1 MNLENLCIEVNMLAK
16 EAGSIM
22 KKYLNQL
29 NYDNIEVKGK
39 HNYVTFVDKEIE
51 KFLVESLLKI
61 LPEAG
66 FIVEEGTSSNLGETY
81 NWVIDPLDG
90 TTNFIHGLPPFCVS
104 IALMSHDEVIL
115 GVIYEPNLDEL
126 FFSWDK
132 APAYLNGK
140 EIIVSKTS
148 EIDNSLI
155 ATGFP
160 YTDYERME
168 SYMKLFDYCLH
179 NTRGLRRL
187 GSAAIDLAY
196 VACGRFDGFYEYGLS
211 PWDVAAGAFLVKQAG
226 GKVTDFCGGKNFI
239 FGKEIIAFNG
249 KIYDEF
255 QSITSNYFECN

>member
-1 MNLENLCIEVNMLAK
+1 MR
-16 EAGSIM
+16 S
-22 KKYLNQL
+22 
-29 NYDNIEVKGK
+29 
-39 HNYVTFVDKEIE
+39 
-51 KFLVESLLKI
+51 
-61 LPEAG
+61 
-66 FIVEEGTSSNLGETY
+66 
-81 NWVIDPLDG
+81 
-90 TTNFIHGLPPFCVS
+90 
-104 IALMSHDEVIL
+104 DEVIL

-126 FFSWDK
+126 FYSWDK
-132 APAYLNGK
+132 APAFLNGK
-140 EIIVSKTS
+140 EIIVSETS

-168 SYMKLFDYCLH
+168 SYMKLFDFCLH

-226 GKVTDFCGGKNFI
+226 GKVTDFCGGKNYV

-249 KIYDEF
+249 KIHDEF